1 MPRTKQTKTTAPA
14 TTATVVAPTS
24 APKAK
29 RTKKSTKTDVDVAPV
44 ETAVTVETAVA
55 VETAAAVTAPVEATP
70 LSELTEVF
78 SEFSGRLNQ
87 LTSQFTSLKNDFR
100 ALEKRA
106 LRELKAAQKLTAKK
120 ARKNTNRQPS
130 GFVKPTKIS
139 DELATFL
146 GKDLGSEMAR
156 TEVTREIN
164 KYIRAHNLQDSENGR
179 KINPDKS
186 LRTLLKVPTSE
197 QLTYFNLQRYM
208 SPHFAK
214 MGQTVT
220 SA

>member
-1 MPRTKQTKTTAPA
+1 MPRVKKTTTTATTEAPVASTTATATKKTTSKKRSTKTTTQPVVE
-14 TTATVVAPTS
+14 TVVATP
-24 APKAK
+24 
-29 RTKKSTKTDVDVAPV
+29 D
-44 ETAVTVETAVA
+44 VA
-55 VETAAAVTAPVEATP
+55 VETTTAPVQSTP

-87 LTSQFTSLKNDFR
+87 LSSQFTSLKNDFR
-100 ALEKRA
+100 GLEKRA
-106 LRELKAAQKLTAKK
+106 LRELKAAQKLSAKK
-120 ARKNTNRQPS
+120 QRKNTNRQPS

-139 DELATFL
+139 SELATFL
-146 GKDLGSEMAR
+146 GKEPGTEMAR

-164 KYIRAHNLQDSENGR
+164 KYIRANNLQDAENGR

-186 LRTLLKVPTSE
+186 LRTLLKIPTSE

-214 MGQTVT
+214 MGQAVT
-220 SA
+220 TA

>member
-1 MPRTKQTKTTAPA
+1 MPRVKKTTTQATTEAPVASTSASAASKKVSAKKRAPKTTA
-14 TTATVVAPTS
+14 
-24 APKAK
+24 
-29 RTKKSTKTDVDVAPV
+29 
-44 ETAVTVETAVA
+44 TVETAVA
-55 VETAAAVTAPVEATP
+55 TPDVAAEASAAPVESTP

-87 LTSQFTSLKNDFR
+87 LSSQFTSLKNDFR
-100 ALEKRA
+100 GLEKRA
-106 LRELKAAQKLTAKK
+106 LRELKAAQKLSAKK
-120 ARKNTNRQPS
+120 QRKNTNRQPS

-139 DELATFL
+139 SELATFL
-146 GKDLGSEMAR
+146 GKEPGTEMAR

-164 KYIRAHNLQDSENGR
+164 KYIRAHNLQDAENGR

-186 LRTLLKVPTSE
+186 LRSLLKIPKDE

-214 MGQTVT
+214 MGQSVAT
-220 SA
+220 A

>member
-14 TTATVVAPTS
+14 TTATVVTPTS

-29 RTKKSTKTDVDVAPV
+29 RAKKSTKTEVAAPI
-44 ETAVTVETAVA
+44 ETAVA
-55 VETAAAVTAPVEATP
+55 VETATVAAPVDATP

-164 KYIRAHNLQDSENGR
+164 KYIRAHNLQNADNGR
-179 KINPDKS
+179 QINPDKS
-186 LRTLLKVPTSE
+186 LRALLKVPTSE

-214 MGQTVT
+214 MGQSVT

>member
-1 MPRTKQTKTTAPA
+1 MPRVKKTT
-14 TTATVVAPTS
+14 TTATAEAPVASVPATKKAS
-24 APKAK
+24 SKKRAPK
-29 RTKKSTKTDVDVAPV
+29 TQPV
-44 ETAVTVETAVA
+44 VETAVA
-55 VETAAAVTAPVEATP
+55 TPDVVVEAAAETTP
-70 LSELTEVF
+70 LSELTEIF

-87 LTSQFTSLKNDFR
+87 LSSQFTSLKNDFR
-100 ALEKRA
+100 GLEKRA
-106 LRELKAAQKLTAKK
+106 LRELKALQKLSAKK
-120 ARKNTNRQPS
+120 QRKNTNRQPS

-139 DELATFL
+139 NELATFL
-146 GKDLGSEMAR
+146 GKEIGSEMAR

-164 KYIRAHNLQDSENGR
+164 KYIRAHNLQDAENGR

-186 LRTLLKVPTSE
+186 LRSLLKIPKDE

-214 MGQTVT
+214 MGKALPA

>member
-1 MPRTKQTKTTAPA
+1 MPRVKKTSTPVTTVTPSATTAVAATKKASSKKRTATKTVAAPVDEAVVATPDAVVEETAPA
-14 TTATVVAPTS
+14 V
-24 APKAK
+24 
-29 RTKKSTKTDVDVAPV
+29 
-44 ETAVTVETAVA
+44 
-55 VETAAAVTAPVEATP
+55 ATP
-70 LSELTEVF
+70 LSELTELF

-87 LTSQFTSLKNDFR
+87 LSSSITSLKNDFR
-100 ALEKRA
+100 GLEKRA
-106 LRELKAAQKLTAKK
+106 LRELKVAQKLSAKK
-120 ARKNTNRQPS
+120 QRKNTNRQPS

-139 DELATFL
+139 NELATFL
-146 GKDLGSEMAR
+146 GKELGSEMAR

-186 LRTLLKVPTSE
+186 LRTLLKIPTSE

-214 MGQTVT
+214 MGQNFN
-220 SA
+220 AAQ

>member
-1 MPRTKQTKTTAPA
+1 MPRVKKTTTQA
-14 TTATVVAPTS
+14 TTEAQVASTS
-24 APKAK
+24 ASAASKKASAKKRAPK
-29 RTKKSTKTDVDVAPV
+29 
-44 ETAVTVETAVA
+44 TAAVETAVA
-55 VETAAAVTAPVEATP
+55 TPDVAVEATATAVESTP

-87 LTSQFTSLKNDFR
+87 LSSQFTSLKNDFR
-100 ALEKRA
+100 GLEKRA

-120 ARKNTNRQPS
+120 QRKNTNRQPS

-139 DELATFL
+139 SELATFL
-146 GKDLGSEMAR
+146 GKEPGTEMAR

-164 KYIRAHNLQDSENGR
+164 KYIRANNLQNADNGR
-179 KINPDKS
+179 QINPDKS
-186 LRTLLKVPTSE
+186 LRALLKVPTSE

-214 MGQTVT
+214 MGQPVAT
-220 SA
+220 A

>member
-1 MPRTKQTKTTAPA
+1 MPRVKKTT
-14 TTATVVAPTS
+14 TTATAEAPVASVPVTKKAS
-24 APKAK
+24 SKKRAPK
-29 RTKKSTKTDVDVAPV
+29 TQTQPV
-44 ETAVTVETAVA
+44 VETAVA
-55 VETAAAVTAPVEATP
+55 TPDVVVEATAETTP
-70 LSELTEVF
+70 LSELTEIF

-87 LTSQFTSLKNDFR
+87 LSSQFTSLKNDFR
-100 ALEKRA
+100 GLEKRA
-106 LRELKAAQKLTAKK
+106 LRELKALQKLSVKK
-120 ARKNTNRQPS
+120 QRKSTNRQPS

-139 DELATFL
+139 SELATFL
-146 GKDLGSEMAR
+146 GKEPGTEMAR

-164 KYIRAHNLQDSENGR
+164 KYIRANNLQDSENGR

-186 LRTLLKVPTSE
+186 LSSLLKIPKDE

-214 MGQTVT
+214 MGKALPA

>member
-1 MPRTKQTKTTAPA
+1 MPRVKKTT
-14 TTATVVAPTS
+14 TTATTEAPVASTASVV
-24 APKAK
+24 
-29 RTKKSTKTDVDVAPV
+29 TKKTTSKKRAVKTP
-44 ETAVTVETAVA
+44 AVVETAVA
-55 VETAAAVTAPVEATP
+55 TPDVVVETAAATVVATP
-70 LSELTEVF
+70 LSELTEIF

-87 LTSQFTSLKNDFR
+87 LSSQFTSLKNDFR
-100 ALEKRA
+100 GLEKRA
-106 LRELKAAQKLTAKK
+106 IRELKAAQKLSAKK
-120 ARKNTNRQPS
+120 QRKNTNRQPS

-139 DELATFL
+139 SELATFL
-146 GKDLGSEMAR
+146 GKEPGTEMAR

-164 KYIRAHNLQDSENGR
+164 KYIRAHNLQDAENGR

-186 LRTLLKVPTSE
+186 LRSLLKIPKDE

-220 SA
+220 TA

>member
-1 MPRTKQTKTTAPA
+1 MPRVKKTTTTATTEAPVASTTATATKKTTSKKRSTKTTAQPVVE
-14 TTATVVAPTS
+14 TVVATP
-24 APKAK
+24 
-29 RTKKSTKTDVDVAPV
+29 D
-44 ETAVTVETAVA
+44 VA
-55 VETAAAVTAPVEATP
+55 VETTAAPVQSTP

-87 LTSQFTSLKNDFR
+87 LSSQFTSLKNDFR
-100 ALEKRA
+100 GLEKRA
-106 LRELKAAQKLTAKK
+106 LRELKAAQKLSAKK
-120 ARKNTNRQPS
+120 QRKNTNRQPS

-139 DELATFL
+139 SELATFL
-146 GKDLGSEMAR
+146 GKEPGTEMAR

-164 KYIRAHNLQDSENGR
+164 KYIRANNLQDAENGR

-186 LRTLLKVPTSE
+186 LRTLLKIPTSE

-214 MGQTVT
+214 MGQAVT
-220 SA
+220 TA

>member
-1 MPRTKQTKTTAPA
+1 MPRVKKTTTQA
-14 TTATVVAPTS
+14 TTEAPVASTS
-24 APKAK
+24 ASDVSKKASAKKRAPKA
-29 RTKKSTKTDVDVAPV
+29 STQPVA
-44 ETAVTVETAVA
+44 ETAVA
-55 VETAAAVTAPVEATP
+55 TPDVADQASAAPTP

-87 LTSQFTSLKNDFR
+87 LSSQFTSLKNDFR
-100 ALEKRA
+100 GLEKRA
-106 LRELKAAQKLTAKK
+106 LRELKAAQKLSAKK
-120 ARKNTNRQPS
+120 QRKNTNRQPS

-139 DELATFL
+139 NELATFL
-146 GKDLGSEMAR
+146 GKELGSEMAR

-164 KYIRAHNLQDSENGR
+164 KYIRANNLQNADNGR
-179 KINPDKS
+179 QINPDKS
-186 LRTLLKVPTSE
+186 LRALLKVPKEE

-214 MGQTVT
+214 MGQALPA

>member
-1 MPRTKQTKTTAPA
+1 MPRVKKTT
-14 TTATVVAPTS
+14 TTATAEAPVASTPSVV
-24 APKAK
+24 
-29 RTKKSTKTDVDVAPV
+29 TKKTTSKKRAPN
-44 ETAVTVETAVA
+44 TQPLVETAVA
-55 VETAAAVTAPVEATP
+55 TPDVVVEAAAETTP
-70 LSELTEVF
+70 LSELTEIF

-87 LTSQFTSLKNDFR
+87 LSSQFTSLKNDFR
-100 ALEKRA
+100 GLEKRA
-106 LRELKAAQKLTAKK
+106 LRELKALQKLSAKK
-120 ARKNTNRQPS
+120 QRKSTNRQPS

-139 DELATFL
+139 SELATFL
-146 GKDLGSEMAR
+146 GKEPGIEMAR

-164 KYIRAHNLQDSENGR
+164 KYIRANNLQDAENGR

-186 LRTLLKVPTSE
+186 LRSLLKIPKDE

-214 MGQTVT
+214 MGKALPA

>member
-1 MPRTKQTKTTAPA
+1 MPRVKKTT
-14 TTATVVAPTS
+14 TTATTEAPVASVPATKKVS
-24 APKAK
+24 SKKRAPK
-29 RTKKSTKTDVDVAPV
+29 TSTQPV
-44 ETAVTVETAVA
+44 VETAVA
-55 VETAAAVTAPVEATP
+55 TPDVVVETATVAATP

-87 LTSQFTSLKNDFR
+87 LSSQFTSLKNDFR
-100 ALEKRA
+100 GLEKRA
-106 LRELKAAQKLTAKK
+106 LRELKAAQKLSAKK
-120 ARKNTNRQPS
+120 QRKNTNRQPS

-146 GKDLGSEMAR
+146 GKEAGTEMAR

-186 LRTLLKVPTSE
+186 LRSLLKIPKDE